1 MDSYRCV
8 VEGRVQG
15 VGFRYFVLRQAQRFG
30 IVGWVRNLD
39 NGAVEFQAEGEADPM
54 RRFLDKVRS
63 GPSFAYVTSV
73 DVREVAAEGFKGF
86 SIVR

>member
-1 MDSYRCV
+1 MNSCRCV

-15 VGFRYFVLRQAQRFG
+15 VGFRYFVFRQAQRFG

-39 NGAVEFQAEGEADPM
+39 NGSVELRAEGEVHSM
-54 RRFLDKVRS
+54 RRFLGEVRS
-63 GPSFAYVTSV
+63 GPSFSYVTSI
-73 DVREVAAEGFKGF
+73 DVREVAVEGFKEF